1 MCLKPILTL
10 SLGLYLG
17 MTALPLHAEEQTA
30 AAPEKIQ
37 PITQAEVQQSLTEM
51 QQRLNLRIEQ
61 WGQSLQR
68 DDFEWTWH
76 GRKLKQSK
84 RQEVCDIFQQV
95 VNEMYQLMVENKA
108 RLRPEDQKLLSNR
121 DGFIEKLGYQN
132 NRVNTKMG
140 FDCRLH

>member
-10 SLGLYLG
+10 SLALYLG
-17 MTALPLHAEEQTA
+17 MTALPLHAEEETV

>member
-1 MCLKPILTL
+1 
-10 SLGLYLG
+10 
-17 MTALPLHAEEQTA
+17 MTALPLHAEEETVA
-30 AAPEKIQ
+30 ATEKIQ

>member
-10 SLGLYLG
+10 SLALYLG
-17 MTALPLHAEEQTA
+17 MTALPLHAEEETVA
-30 AAPEKIQ
+30 ATEKIQ

>member
-37 PITQAEVQQSLTEM
+37 PITQAEVQQSLAEM

-61 WGQSLQR
+61 WGQALQR